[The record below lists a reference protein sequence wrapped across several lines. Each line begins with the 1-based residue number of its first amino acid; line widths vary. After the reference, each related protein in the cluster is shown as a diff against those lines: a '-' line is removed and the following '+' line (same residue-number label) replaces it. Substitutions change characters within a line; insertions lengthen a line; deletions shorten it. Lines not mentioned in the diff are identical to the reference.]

1 MYYFMLFTFAVNP
14 NSKMGDQVFQ
24 ELVAVY
30 CIIIYKMSLNTVDS
44 ATEMLSYFVAVK
56 VRAYLSWQNKYY
68 T

>member
-1 MYYFMLFTFAVNP
+1 MLFTFAVNP